1 MEEDTEMDEVDWE
14 EMMGE
19 LQAKIRQCHELVLA
33 AEAMGHPAA
42 ALYREEYQ
50 ELVSGWMRSREYLMN
65 EIEILGARYDRLQ
78 ADIALA
84 EAVAAVEKR
93 EQGGAGA

>member
-1 MEEDTEMDEVDWE
+1 MDDVDWE
-14 EMMGE
+14 ATLGQVE
-19 LQAKIRQCHELVLA
+19 AKIRQCHELVLA
-33 AEAMGHPAA
+33 AEAMDHPAA

-84 EAVAAVEKR
+84 EAVAAEEER